1 MLNDNDNML
10 WKNNIGAGFGF
21 KLHQKQQ
28 GVLGKAMGN
37 YFSTINRPV
46 GFVAPY
52 QTTTAAPMTGY
63 FERAYPDIQEEQE
76 ELATQSAGEEAAFDA
91 QQRAQAEA
99 EGEVQ
104 RMAEQAERDNEMN
117 AALYARYRKRDKQ
130 GWENLLWAQREE
142 ADARLHQRQVGGFLP
157 SYRRMKEEDQERRD
171 TPPSSLW

>member
-52 QTTTAAPMTGY
+52 QTTTAAPMTDY
-63 FERAYPDIQEEQE
+63 FEQEEQE
-76 ELATQSAGEEAAFDA
+76 ELATQSTGEEAALGA

-104 RMAEQAERDNEMN
+104 RMAEQAAANNEMN
-117 AALYARYRKRDKQ
+117 AALYARYRNRDKR

-157 SYRRMKEEDQERRD
+157 SYRRMKEEEQERRD